1 MKPITIFIL
10 CVSQLLISAALCYA
24 SSEHEMH
31 VGAQKEQ
38 ICSSSTVEIVGRF
51 LNIDDFNIPQHND
64 YSNKASIIVSAAC
77 KANPANKQITI
88 SAIAYES
95 KKEDVKAFVIA
106 LIDNVQRKVISSYS
120 GEIEED
126 AATRI
131 QSGSL
136 WIDTAP
142 YNLRNDVRAFGIDV
156 TSGYIAHCQEGGF
169 GAVRTFY
176 VQDGE
181 TIKPVLENLTMSE
194 WIFIQQGQS
203 RCMSAGD
210 ASEISVIENF
220 NLSIS
225 VNNTKTYGYNDLS
238 ITALSS
244 RDDGKKTNRKPFHCK
259 LTYDGKKYSTEKMLK
274 AFREWRS

>member
-1 MKPITIFIL
+1 MR
-10 CVSQLLISAALCYA
+10 A
-24 SSEHEMH
+24 
-31 VGAQKEQ
+31 GAQKEQ
-38 ICSSSTVEIVGRF
+38 TCSSSTVEIVGRF
-51 LNIDDFNIPQHND
+51 LNIDNFNIPQNND
-64 YSNKASIIVSAAC
+64 YPNKASIIASAAC

-95 KKEDVKAFVIA
+95 KNEDVKAFVIA
-106 LIDNVQRKVISSYS
+106 LVDNVQRKVISSFS

-126 AATRI
+126 AAMRI

-169 GAVRTFY
+169 GAVRTLY
-176 VQDGE
+176 VQDRE
-181 TIKPVLENLTMSE
+181 TIKPVLEDLTMSE

-210 ASEISVIENF
+210 TPETSIIENF

-225 VNNTKTYGYNDLS
+225 VNNTKTNEYNDLS

-244 RDDGKKTNRKPFHCK
+244 RDDGKKTNRKPFHYK
-259 LTYDGKKYSTEKMLK
+259 LTYDGKKYSTEEMLK